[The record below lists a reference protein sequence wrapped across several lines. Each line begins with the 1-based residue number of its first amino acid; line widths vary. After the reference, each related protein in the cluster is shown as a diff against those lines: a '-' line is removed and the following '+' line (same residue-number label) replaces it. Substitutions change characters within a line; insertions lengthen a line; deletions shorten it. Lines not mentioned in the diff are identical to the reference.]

1 MAPRRLPATGG
12 AFSANLCS
20 GFLPSSSAFRGL
32 RHDRRVDTHRFE
44 HGGSSCPRCHRDNRV
59 VIAWPFWYIRRW
71 RARERRPEIALEVL
85 NQRFALGEI
94 GRSEYLQ
101 NRDDILAA
109 QVRCRAHRQAA
120 GHRARREPLAR
131 CSPTERR
138 FVGCPDLWH
147 SGRFLDP
154 RPLRSRRGPSMKRTP
169 CSPSATPTGRRS
181 VTSISSGSW
190 EMHSREMAHPRR
202 GFSPT
207 MHL

>member
-1 MAPRRLPATGG
+1 VAPRRLPATGG

-59 VIAWPFWYIRRW
+59 RWPRLRLKSSINATPS
-71 RARERRPEIALEVL
+71 ARSVEANIYRTETIFS
-85 NQRFALGEI
+85 QRKFG
-94 GRSEYLQ
+94 S
-101 NRDDILAA
+101 
-109 QVRCRAHRQAA
+109 RAHRQAA
-120 GHRARREPLAR
+120 GHRARREPLTR

-154 RPLRSRRGPSMKRTP
+154 RLLRSRRGPSMKRTP

-181 VTSISSGSW
+181 VTSVSSG
-190 EMHSREMAHPRR
+190 RDAQPRN
-202 GFSPT
+202 GSPAT
-207 MHL
+207 RVLTYNAFVR